1 MGALFNEK
9 DLFRIDHYLG
19 KEMVQNLM
27 VLRFA
32 NSWLEPNWNRDKISS
47 VLITFKEDIGT
58 MGRGGYF
65 DEFGIIRD
73 VMQNHL
79 LQVLSII
86 AMEAPL
92 SVHGGEGNHVRDEK
106 VKALRCIAPIA
117 VEDCVLG
124 QYVADEKGDNPGYL
138 EDETVPKGSR
148 CPTFATCVLK
158 VNNSRWEGVPFIIKC
173 GKALDERKTEV
184 RIQFRQQPGASHM
197 FPGETIPPNELVIR
211 LQPNEAIYLK
221 TNIKSP
227 GLQTIPTQVEMDLSY
242 TTRFPGAHNPDAY
255 TRLILDVLRGKQAG
269 FVRDDELE
277 AAWAI
282 FTPLLHKIDAGH
294 IQPVPYKFGSRG
306 PEESDAL
313 LASNGFFRNENYSW
327 QQQSNL

>member
-1 MGALFNEK
+1 
-9 DLFRIDHYLG
+9 
-19 KEMVQNLM
+19 
-27 VLRFA
+27 
-32 NSWLEPNWNRDKISS
+32 
-47 VLITFKEDIGT
+47 
-58 MGRGGYF
+58 
-65 DEFGIIRD
+65 
-73 VMQNHL
+73 
-79 LQVLSII
+79 
-86 AMEAPL
+86 
-92 SVHGGEGNHVRDEK
+92 
-106 VKALRCIAPIA
+106 
-117 VEDCVLG
+117 
-124 QYVADEKGDNPGYL
+124 
-138 EDETVPKGSR
+138 
-148 CPTFATCVLK
+148 
-158 VNNSRWEGVPFIIKC
+158 
-173 GKALDERKTEV
+173 
-184 RIQFRQQPGASHM
+184 M